1 MDKPAKFSEFL
12 ATHILKENF
21 KTWQDV
27 FEYACEERTGE
38 RKKQLV
44 QCCLP
49 PHNKKSRFPYWC
61 KVRGLGGEKKLSLA
75 WLVHLTCKLH
85 LILKYLVFNF
95 LSSNIYSSN
104 SREFSTSWSW
114 GWECREIKWFN
125 AWGSLRGNAFNHCSS
140 DFHSN
145 NWKSMK
151 ARLWK
156 SDIQLLYCEKNI
168 VVESFKQYVHFAKWI
183 YFSVG
188 RFLYKKEK
196 TSTYMALNKIWFYIS
211 EIKFLS
217 HSSGSFLIF
226 KRKEFL
232 QDKPTCSSNIILK
245 GSAGGLSLRNSI

>member
-21 KTWQDV
+21 KTRQDV
-27 FEYACEERTGE
+27 FEHASEVRSRE

-49 PHNKKSRFPYWC
+49 PHLKNGRFPFWC
-61 KVRGLGGEKKLSLA
+61 KMRGLGGEKKLSLA
-75 WLVHLTCKLH
+75 WLVHLTCNIN

-95 LSSNIYSSN
+95 LNLNIYSSN
-104 SREFSTSWSW
+104 LREFSTSWSW
-114 GWECREIKWFN
+114 GCECREIKWFDVRR
-125 AWGSLRGNAFNHCSS
+125 SLRGNTFNYCSS

-151 ARLWK
+151 AGLWK

-188 RFLYKKEK
+188 RFVYKKGK
-196 TSTYMALNKIWFYIS
+196 NFDLHG
-211 EIKFLS
+211 IK
-217 HSSGSFLIF
+217 
-226 KRKEFL
+226 
-232 QDKPTCSSNIILK
+232 
-245 GSAGGLSLRNSI
+245 

>member
-1 MDKPAKFSEFL
+1 MIQSE
-12 ATHILKENF
+12 
-21 KTWQDV
+21 
-27 FEYACEERTGE
+27 
-38 RKKQLV
+38 
-44 QCCLP
+44 
-49 PHNKKSRFPYWC
+49 
-61 KVRGLGGEKKLSLA
+61 RGMGGEKKLSLA
-75 WLVHLTCKLH
+75 WLVRLTCNIN

-95 LSSNIYSSN
+95 LNLNIYSSN
-104 SREFSTSWSW
+104 LREFSTSWSW
-114 GWECREIKWFN
+114 GCECREIKWFDVR
-125 AWGSLRGNAFNHCSS
+125 GSLRGNTFNYCSS

-196 TSTYMALNKIWFYIS
+196 TSTYMALNRIWFYIS

-232 QDKPTCSSNIILK
+232 QDKPTCSSNIIL
-245 GSAGGLSLRNSI
+245 

>member
-1 MDKPAKFSEFL
+1 MIQSE
-12 ATHILKENF
+12 
-21 KTWQDV
+21 
-27 FEYACEERTGE
+27 
-38 RKKQLV
+38 
-44 QCCLP
+44 
-49 PHNKKSRFPYWC
+49 
-61 KVRGLGGEKKLSLA
+61 RGMGGEKKLSLA
-75 WLVHLTCKLH
+75 WLVRLTCNIN

-95 LSSNIYSSN
+95 LNLNIYSSN
-104 SREFSTSWSW
+104 LREFSTSWSW
-114 GWECREIKWFN
+114 GCECREIKWFDVR
-125 AWGSLRGNAFNHCSS
+125 GSLRGNTFNYCSS

-196 TSTYMALNKIWFYIS
+196 TSTCMALNKIWFYIS

>member
-1 MDKPAKFSEFL
+1 MIQSE
-12 ATHILKENF
+12 
-21 KTWQDV
+21 
-27 FEYACEERTGE
+27 
-38 RKKQLV
+38 
-44 QCCLP
+44 
-49 PHNKKSRFPYWC
+49 
-61 KVRGLGGEKKLSLA
+61 RGMGGEKKLSLA
-75 WLVHLTCKLH
+75 WLVHLTCNIN

-95 LSSNIYSSN
+95 LSPNIYSSN
-104 SREFSTSWSW
+104 LRDFSTSWSW
-114 GWECREIKWFN
+114 GCECREIKWFDVR
-125 AWGSLRGNAFNHCSS
+125 GSLRGNTFNYCSS

-188 RFLYKKEK
+188 KFYIKKEK
-196 TSTYMALNKIWFYIS
+196 TSTYMALNRIWFYIS

-232 QDKPTCSSNIILK
+232 QDKPTCSSNKILK
-245 GSAGGLSLRNSI
+245 GSAWGLSLRNSIWYVKKNRF